1 MPTRPTAAPIAPR
14 RSASSKRAAHTLV
27 QRAVDPTKLE
37 FLSQVYK
44 RKDENDLLISA
55 QRYLTTLHKVSDILS
70 RASSVEALFDS
81 ILSAILEVSGGDRAA
96 ILMRPLGATG
106 IEVDMVAVR
115 TA

>member
-1 MPTRPTAAPIAPR
+1 M
-14 RSASSKRAAHTLV
+14 LV

-44 RKDENDLLISA
+44 RKDEAQLLESA

-81 ILSAILEVSGGDRAA
+81 IVSAILESPAA
-96 ILMRPLGATG
+96 IAR
-106 IEVDMVAVR
+106 R
-115 TA
+115 F